1 MFLLQIV
8 GPMANATRDVLG
20 DYAANAPDDAFV
32 TVLQGLGSFTAGVQ
46 YASGCD
52 NPVCQNYD
60 RDSVLKAIN
69 NTNVTFVVLGTGETC
84 LRTQTCSFTRPLFS
98 LLSFKTDQLFILLV
112 KKGSCSTKVS
122 NTVVVVVVVVVSA
135 ARAGSVQ

>member
-84 LRTQTCSFTRPLFS
+84 LRTQTCSFTRPLLS
-98 LLSFKTDQLFILLV
+98 LIV
-112 KKGSCSTKVS
+112 
-122 NTVVVVVVVVVSA
+122 
-135 ARAGSVQ
+135 